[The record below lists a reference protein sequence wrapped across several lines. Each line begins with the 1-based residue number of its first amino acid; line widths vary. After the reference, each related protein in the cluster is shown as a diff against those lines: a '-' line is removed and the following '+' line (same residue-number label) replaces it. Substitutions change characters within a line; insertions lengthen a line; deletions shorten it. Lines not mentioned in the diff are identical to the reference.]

1 MIWHEGALKII
12 DKLLDLLKIA
22 EERRRRTF
30 KELIDPLFIEMTE
43 VHKNYLATFDDVL
56 EQLRERPQ
64 PVEVMRNLIVKKKGE
79 MEHVRVKV
87 TSLTQAFGQ
96 QHGKV
101 ISEEAKQFFAAVLD
115 YFDAASGRAPGYRGR
130 LTDLLTF
137 MDEKYFETE
146 QLGKYKAFAMV
157 YKYRTES
164 GQLVGDDFGYKLYEI
179 TQAVRERWNTLTLA
193 YAQAKVELMK

>member
-87 TSLTQAFGQ
+87 TSLAQAFGQ

-179 TQAVRERWNTLTLA
+179 TQAVRERWNALTLA